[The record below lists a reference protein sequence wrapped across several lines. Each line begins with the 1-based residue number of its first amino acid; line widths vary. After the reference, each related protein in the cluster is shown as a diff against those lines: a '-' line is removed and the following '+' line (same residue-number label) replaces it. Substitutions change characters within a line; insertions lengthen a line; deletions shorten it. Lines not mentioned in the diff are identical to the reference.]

1 MGSEAMSP
9 HVMKKLAKPMLFA
22 AAIIWGT
29 SFFVM
34 KNALDVIPVFYLLA
48 IRFTAGAVL
57 LAAVCWKKWA
67 GFTRDY
73 LWRGA
78 VIGAFLFLAYSVQT
92 FGLDRTTP
100 SKNAFLTAVYC
111 VIVPFLYWAAA
122 RRRPDRYNILAAL
135 LCVTGVGLVSLDGD
149 LSVNAGDVLTLI
161 CAFFYAAH
169 IVAVAKVSPEK
180 DIYLLTVF
188 QFAFAA
194 LYAWAG
200 GALFE
205 NFPAQAFLA
214 PAVCLPMAYLCV
226 MATTV
231 ALLFQNVGQVWSDP
245 ASASVILSLESVFG
259 VISSVLFYGDL
270 VTLPMA
276 VGFAC
281 IFVAVVCEEP
291 VTREQAAVMLTAV
304 YQYRNEDNRKAFLL
318 WVALY
323 GRDNDLNDDSN
334 LTEQQASNMLAG
346 IYHKLDTVISS
357 VGAKEFA
364 DDGEISDWAKNSVY
378 FMEKNGIITG
388 VGGDR
393 FDPQADIQ
401 AQAALVMSVQMLQK
415 LG

>member
-1 MGSEAMSP
+1 MRVNPAI
-9 HVMKKLAKPMLFA
+9 MKKLAKPMLFVA
-22 AAIIWGT
+22 AFIWGS

-34 KNALDVIPVFYLLA
+34 KNTLDAVPTFYLLA

-57 LAAVCWKKWA
+57 LGLACWNKWKA
-67 GFTRDY
+67 LRRDY

-78 VIGAFLFLAYSVQT
+78 VMGAFLFLAYSIQT
-92 FGLDRTTP
+92 FGLMGTTP

-122 RRRPDRYNILAAL
+122 RKRPDRYNILAAL

-281 IFVAVVCEEP
+281 IFVAVVCSE
-291 VTREQAAVMLTAV
+291 TKFSFLTA
-304 YQYRNEDNRKAFLL
+304 
-318 WVALY
+318 
-323 GRDNDLNDDSN
+323 GR
-334 LTEQQASNMLAG
+334 Q
-346 IYHKLDTVISS
+346 
-357 VGAKEFA
+357 KE
-364 DDGEISDWAKNSVY
+364 
-378 FMEKNGIITG
+378 
-388 VGGDR
+388 R
-393 FDPQADIQ
+393 R
-401 AQAALVMSVQMLQK
+401 
-415 LG
+415 